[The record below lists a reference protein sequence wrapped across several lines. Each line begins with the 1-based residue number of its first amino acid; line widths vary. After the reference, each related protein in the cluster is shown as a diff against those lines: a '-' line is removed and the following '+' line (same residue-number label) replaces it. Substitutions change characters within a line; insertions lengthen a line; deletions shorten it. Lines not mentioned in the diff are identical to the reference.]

1 MKKTYNSPSTKVLK
15 IAVHQMVAASQL
27 GIGETVTS
35 ASGAETRENNAW
47 DIWGEVEDDVEE

>member
-27 GIGETVTS
+27 GIGESVTT
-35 ASGAETRENNAW
+35 ASVAEGREYQAW
-47 DIWGEVEDDVEE
+47 DIWGEVEEDVEE

>member
-27 GIGETVTS
+27 GIGESVTN
-35 ASGAETRENNAW
+35 ASVAEGREYQDW